1 MNAAYLFYEKENVI
15 IPMADYDPFLFKR
28 LSGLGRWDRE
38 NKSFLLS
45 NALKPEQYRTVFAS
59 RPYVEVMQDG
69 KITVNGFFNRSSRQL
84 SELERPLA
92 ANDLSVAGD
101 LLAAGNNPDK
111 NIYEADRACISS
123 AIAQEEKFS
132 LFWAEKLKAELHS
145 RKYSPRTIL
154 SYLHLNRAFCRVL
167 KKGAEQ
173 ITDWDFKNYLYYLDD
188 IKRMSSSTMNLTIS
202 ALRFFYNN
210 VMKKNIGRE
219 QYRPRHDR
227 HLPGVLSCKEI
238 EKLLETEQNPK
249 HRLLLMLAYS
259 SGLRVSEVIALKK
272 EHVDFDR
279 KTLFVS
285 RSKGRKDRITLLSD
299 RAAAFLK
306 EYFRCFDI
314 KSWLFPGQAGG
325 HIQIRTAQNIFEKAA
340 ISANIQK
347 KLSIHSLRHTFATH
361 LLESGTDIRYI
372 QSLLG
377 HANLKTTE
385 RYTHIARRNI
395 LKIKSP
401 LDTKVDDPD

>member
-1 MNAAYLFYEKENVI
+1 
-15 IPMADYDPFLFKR
+15 
-28 LSGLGRWDRE
+28 
-38 NKSFLLS
+38 
-45 NALKPEQYRTVFAS
+45 
-59 RPYVEVMQDG
+59 MQDG
-69 KITVNGFFNRSSRQL
+69 KITVNGFFNRSGRQL
-84 SELERPLA
+84 SELERPLT

-101 LLAAGNNPDK
+101 LLAAGNSPAK
-111 NIYEADRACISS
+111 KIHEADRACIRS
-123 AIAQEEKFS
+123 AIVREEKFS
-132 LFWAEKLKAELHS
+132 LYWAEKLKAELHS
-145 RKYSPRTIL
+145 RKYSPKTIS
-154 SYLHLNRAFCRVL
+154 SYIHLNRAFCRVL
-167 KKGAEQ
+167 KKSAEQ
-173 ITDWDFKNYLYYLDD
+173 ITDWDFKKYLCYLDNV
-188 IKRMSSSTMNLTIS
+188 KLMSSSTMNLTIS

-227 HLPGVLSCKEI
+227 HLPGVLSRREI
-238 EKLLETEQNPK
+238 EKLLEAEQNPK

-272 EHVDFDR
+272 EHIDFDR

-314 KSWLFPGQAGG
+314 KSWIFPGQDNG
-325 HIQIRTAQNIFEKAA
+325 HLRIRTAQNIFEKAA
-340 ISANIQK
+340 VNANIQK

-401 LDTKVDDPD
+401 LDTKVDDF